1 MLAANGFLRG
11 SKRVPGLVDLP
22 GRQLVRPAPAPLGT
36 RLGLG
41 IGQPR
46 TLPDGGE
53 PLPVLAVLAGGGHL
67 HPHPFPLLDPQLL
80 LGGSDGPLGGLLL
93 GSQLIPVGIKI
104 AAVNGGGAV
113 MDLHDHLHQ
122 AEQGDVVADH
132 HQPTVP
138 ITDPV
143 VQPCPGG
150 GVEVV
155 GRLVE
160 KQGACPV
167 QFQPGQGDQ
176 YEFPSREGF
185 SPAGKQI
192 LTTQAGNTGRQQS
205 QRTGLDVPVV
215 PHDLEVGFRDAP
227 GLDGAQGAEPGV
239 DPEELGDGVFAAL
252 QEILR

>member
-1 MLAANGFLRG
+1 M
-11 SKRVPGLVDLP
+11 
-22 GRQLVRPAPAPLGT
+22 
-36 RLGLG
+36 
-41 IGQPR
+41 
-46 TLPDGGE
+46 
-53 PLPVLAVLAGGGHL
+53 PVLAVLAGGGHL

-93 GSQLIPVGIKI
+93 GSQLIPVGIEI
-104 AAVNGGGAV
+104 AAVNGSGAV
-113 MDLHDHLHQ
+113 VDLHDHLHQ

-132 HQPTVP
+132 HQPAAP
-138 ITDPV
+138 SPDPV

-150 GVEVV
+150 GVQIVR
-155 GRLVE
+155 RLIE
-160 KQGACPV
+160 KQDMCPV
-167 QFQPGQGDQ
+167 QFQSGQGDQ

-192 LTTQAGNTGRQQS
+192 LTTQAGDTGRQQS

-215 PHDLEVGFRDAP
+215 PHDLKVGFRDAP